1 MVVDTSALLAILQNE
16 PERGEFVRRIV
27 AASSAKLSAA
37 GYVETGIVLAARYG
51 QAGVHQLM
59 LFITRAQI
67 DVVPVDEEQA
77 ELAVDAYLRFG
88 KGRHQAALNFGDCFA
103 YALAVQTAEE
113 LLFKG
118 TDFAA
123 TDL

>member
-1 MVVDTSALLAILQNE
+1 VVIDTSAVLAILQNE
-16 PERGEFVRRIV
+16 PERDEFVLRIV
-27 AASSAKLSAA
+27 EAPSAKLSAA
-37 GYVETGIVLAARYG
+37 GYVETGIVLGARYG

-67 DVVPVDEEQA
+67 EVVPVDEEQA

-88 KGRHQAALNFGDCFA
+88 KGRHKAALNFGDCFA
-103 YALAVQTAEE
+103 YALALQSAEK

-118 TDFAA
+118 TDFEA